1 MKNLNYEA
9 PSITLINADVSDII
23 TSSPGIESPIRT
35 DGDAIW
41 DLDINH

>member
-1 MKNLNYEA
+1 MKNSNYEA
-9 PSITLINADVSDII
+9 PSVMLISTNASDII